1 MNLSDLRTDYTLK
14 SFNEKDVIQNPFDQF
29 KLWFNDALEAKVNE
43 PNAMTVATIKSD
55 GSPSARILLFKELE
69 NEAFVFYSNYLSNKA
84 NEISFDNRVALV
96 FFWPELQRQ
105 IRIEGKAEKIEAHKS
120 DEYFLSRPRGSQI
133 GAYASEQSK
142 PLENSEELEQ
152 KMKHFEE
159 VFSKIEITRPENWGG
174 YAVKPSSF
182 EFWQGRAN
190 RLHDRFLFSLNSE
203 SNWII
208 QRLSP

>member
-152 KMKHFEE
+152 KTKHFEE

-174 YAVKPSSF
+174 YAVKPNSF

>member
-55 GSPSARILLFKELE
+55 GSPSARILLFKGLE

-105 IRIEGKAEKIEAHKS
+105 IRIEGKSEKIEAHKS

-174 YAVKPSSF
+174 YAVKPISF